1 MTDLYATPQGVGAPS
16 SHLHTPVLNTDL
28 KMSASMIKDSEAL
41 LDKDGVAVRTA
52 LASDGALLWEIARDA
67 KGIDLNSPYAYM
79 MLCQNFCDTSAVVE
93 VFGQPAGFVTAYR
106 LPKRPQVL
114 FVWQI
119 AVLPEFRGLGIGQ
132 RLLDGLVDLPGCA
145 TVRTME
151 TTVTPSNR
159 ASEALFTGFAKTHGA
174 RLDIREGFASSDFP
188 DDAPGDAERLFVI
201 HPLHPID

>member
-1 MTDLYATPQGVGAPS
+1 MTDLYAAPQGVGTKLS
-16 SHLHTPVLNTDL
+16 QLQTPPLNTDM
-28 KMSASMIKDSEAL
+28 KMSAAMIKDSEAL

-52 LASDGALLWEIARDA
+52 LESDGALLWEIARDA

-79 MLCQNFCDTSAVVE
+79 MMCQNFSETSAVVE
-93 VFGQPAGFVTAYR
+93 VYGQPAGFVTAYR

-132 RLLDGLVDLPGCA
+132 RLLDGLVTLPGCT

-151 TTVTPSNR
+151 TTVTPSNS
-159 ASEALFTGFAKTHGA
+159 ASEALFRGFAKTHGA
-174 RLDIREGFASSDFP
+174 HLDIREGFASTDFP